1 MSRGTAPS
9 RGGWRARPATTTLI
23 VGVALPLTSVALGI
37 LLVLPPSALDAQ
49 EPAPEPRVVDVRFE
63 ARIGAAGADGL
74 SASRVRL
81 VYRLLPAPGSETVPL
96 KVLAFFGNRPEELEA
111 SLDGRTPAPVALESP
126 RDGLLRAGVPLPAGA
141 AGGETI
147 TLTLSYRVDRAI
159 PEEARDFDLVLP
171 ILYVDWRPLGAPE
184 DMFVASVTIPSD
196 YSVVETFPTVPKQVT
211 AAGGERTYDFRV
223 QVVPSMVRF
232 RGHVGEPPLLTFARK
247 VDLGV
252 VFVLLVAGGFGWWGL
267 TRETA

>member
-1 MSRGTAPS
+1 MSRSAAAK
-9 RGGWRARPATTTLI
+9 RGERRHRPAATTAA
-23 VGVALPLTSVALGI
+23 VALAAAALAVALGA
-37 LLVLPPSALDAQ
+37 LLALAPASLDGQ
-49 EPAPEPRVVDVRFE
+49 EAPPEPRVVDVRFE
-63 ARIGAAGADGL
+63 ARIGAAGAGGL

-81 VYRLLPAPGSETVPL
+81 VYRLIPAPGSETVPL
-96 KVLAFFGNRPEELEA
+96 KGLAFFGNRPEELEA

-126 RDGLLRAGVPLPAGA
+126 REGLLRAGVPLPAGA

-147 TLTLSYRVDRAI
+147 TLTLTDRLDRAI
-159 PEEARDFDLVLP
+159 PEEALDFDLVLP
-171 ILYVDWRPLGAPE
+171 VLYVDWRPLGAPE

-211 AAGGERTYDFRV
+211 AAAGERTYDFRV

-252 VFVLLVAGGFGWWGL
+252 VLVLMVAGGFGWWGL

>member
-1 MSRGTAPS
+1 MKRGDRRHRSAATA
-9 RGGWRARPATTTLI
+9 AA
-23 VGVALPLTSVALGI
+23 VALTAGALAVALGA
-37 LLVLPPSALDAQ
+37 LLALAPASLDGQ
-49 EPAPEPRVVDVRFE
+49 EALLESRVIDVRFE
-63 ARIGAAGADGL
+63 AQIGAAGL

-96 KVLAFFGNRPEELEA
+96 KGLAFFGNRPEELEA

-147 TLTLSYRVDRAI
+147 DLTLTYRLDRAI

-171 ILYVDWRPLGAPE
+171 VLYVDWRPLGAPE

-211 AAGGERTYDFRV
+211 TAGGERTYDFRV

-252 VFVLLVAGGFGWWGL
+252 VFVLMVAGGLGWWGL
-267 TRETA
+267 TRETS

>member
-1 MSRGTAPS
+1 MQLTA
-9 RGGWRARPATTTLI
+9 ATPA
-23 VGVALPLTSVALGI
+23 AALGA
-37 LLVLPPSALDAQ
+37 LLALAPASLDGQ
-49 EPAPEPRVVDVRFE
+49 EAPPEPRVVDVRFE
-63 ARIGAAGADGL
+63 ARIGAAGAYGR

-81 VYRLLPAPGSETVPL
+81 VYRLLPAPGTDTVPL
-96 KVLAFFGNRPEELEA
+96 RGLAFFGNRPEELEA
-111 SLDGRTPAPVALESP
+111 SLAGRSPAPVALESP
-126 RDGLLRAGVPLPAGA
+126 RDGLLRATLPLPPDA
-141 AGGETI
+141 ARGDTI
-147 TLTLSYRVDRAI
+147 DLTLAYRLDRAI
-159 PEEARDFDLVLP
+159 PEDAREFDLVLP
-171 ILYVDWRPLGAPE
+171 VLYVDWRPLGAPE

-252 VFVLLVAGGFGWWGL
+252 VLVLMVAGGFGWWGL
-267 TRETA
+267 TRESA